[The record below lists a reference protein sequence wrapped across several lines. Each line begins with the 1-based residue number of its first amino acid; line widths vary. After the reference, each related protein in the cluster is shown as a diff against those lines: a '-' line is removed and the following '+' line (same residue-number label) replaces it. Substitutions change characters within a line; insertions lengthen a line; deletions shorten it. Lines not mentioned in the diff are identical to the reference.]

1 MSKRFRE
8 WKIDQLQLLPV
19 SVQDFVPEDHL
30 ARFVVRLVVE
40 DLDLG
45 EITASYRGNLGQPPY
60 HPEMMTALLLY
71 GYCSGLY
78 SSRRI
83 ARACRERTDFMMIV
97 ALDAPDFRTISD
109 FRKRHLGALQGLFVQ
124 VLRLCETA
132 GLVKLGHVALDG
144 TKIKAN
150 ASKHKAMS
158 YQRMVKREQEL
169 DAEVG
174 RWLEAAEAADAEE
187 DAKFGAGKRGDEL
200 PKWVSDKRKRL
211 AKLREA
217 KAALEREAEAAAE
230 EKAKAEAVA
239 EEKRKV
245 EGRKKPG
252 RKAAAA
258 SSEPSA
264 KAQRNF
270 TDPESRIMKTKEGY
284 IQGYNAQAAV
294 DAAEQIIVALE
305 VISAQS
311 DQDQLI
317 ALSDAIETNLARK
330 PKEISADAGYCSE
343 ANLQA
348 LAERGVQGYIAVGRS
363 KHAAKA
369 KRKITGPLTQA
380 MQRKLKRAGRRSRY
394 RLRKQTV
401 EPVFGQIK
409 EPGGF
414 RQFLLRGIKKVRG
427 EWSMICTAHNI
438 KKLAKA
444 A

>member
-330 PKEISADAGYCSE
+330 PKEISADAGLLLGGEFAGARRAWRPRLYCRWP
-343 ANLQA
+343 LQA
-348 LAERGVQGYIAVGRS
+348 RGQGQAQNHRAADPG
-363 KHAAKA
+363 HAAKA
-369 KRKITGPLTQA
+369 QTRRATKSLPSQEADRGTGVRTD
-380 MQRKLKRAGRRSRY
+380 QRARR
-394 RLRKQTV
+394 
-401 EPVFGQIK
+401 I
-409 EPGGF
+409 
-414 RQFLLRGIKKVRG
+414 
-427 EWSMICTAHNI
+427 
-438 KKLAKA
+438 
-444 A
+444 